1 MGRPELQPEPQ
12 DVARVAAALKAEP
25 VMWRPA
31 LRGGQTA
38 AARWIVT
45 LPDGARSFVKIGAT
59 LETAAW
65 VRDEHLVYTQLR
77 GMSFLPRMIG
87 WHDDGERPVLAIED
101 LSQERWPPPWDT
113 AAVDAVLACLEDVH
127 ATDPPPDLPT
137 FERHHVQFRSVWQRI
152 QADPEPFLSLGLCGR
167 AWLDAAAPDLAA
179 AADAAVLEG
188 DTLVHMDVRSND
200 LCLHGGAAVLID
212 WNWACVG
219 SPMFDLAW
227 WLPSLHAEGGPP
239 PKAVLPTGAVEH
251 AALAA
256 GYFCAHAGLPPI
268 PQARHVRE
276 LQLQQARTA
285 LPWAAR
291 ELGLPAP
298 A

>member
-1 MGRPELQPEPQ
+1 MDRPRTQQELQPEPQ

-45 LPDGARSFVKIGAT
+45 LPDGARSFVKVGAT

-65 VRDEHLVYTQLR
+65 VRD
-77 GMSFLPRMIG
+77 
-87 WHDDGERPVLAIED
+87 D
-101 LSQERWPPPWDT
+101 
-113 AAVDAVLACLEDVH
+113 
-127 ATDPPPDLPT
+127 
-137 FERHHVQFRSVWQRI
+137 
-152 QADPEPFLSLGLCGR
+152 
-167 AWLDAAAPDLAA
+167 
-179 AADAAVLEG
+179 
-188 DTLVHMDVRSND
+188 
-200 LCLHGGAAVLID
+200 
-212 WNWACVG
+212 
-219 SPMFDLAW
+219 
-227 WLPSLHAEGGPP
+227 
-239 PKAVLPTGAVEH
+239 
-251 AALAA
+251 
-256 GYFCAHAGLPPI
+256 
-268 PQARHVRE
+268 E